1 MCRKISL
8 LKKYIIAEEFRCSVC
23 TDLLE
28 TARTIKRCEHNFC
41 KVCIDQ
47 VISNGGEIRCP
58 ECREP
63 FSRDDV
69 IEPYRIMRRFMSMLQ
84 LTCPNQK
91 CTEIMGYDQ
100 FLNHQEYCAH
110 AIVTCIQ
117 CDQKYEKRMQN
128 DHQENCIL
136 FVKWELANA
145 RYEAVNLKNDIATLE
160 ECVGVQG
167 YSLVVD
173 YKKSLPIGFANVNH
187 NVFICT
193 LKMATATTYD
203 ESLWDQNRLCTKFL
217 SNSNKRIYE
226 GIPIWGIH
234 QKLKYSDKVR
244 QYFGLKVELD
254 NSIRS
259 IEADWKIRVSD
270 NLGGKNSSYSL
281 PRNFF
286 EGRVSYIF
294 EKGLEGAGSELG
306 LTENIFQNV
315 TDVCCIF
322 TITKWKINR
331 I

>member
-1 MCRKISL
+1 
-8 LKKYIIAEEFRCSVC
+8 
-23 TDLLE
+23 
-28 TARTIKRCEHNFC
+28 
-41 KVCIDQ
+41 
-47 VISNGGEIRCP
+47 
-58 ECREP
+58 
-63 FSRDDV
+63 
-69 IEPYRIMRRFMSMLQ
+69 MLQ

-203 ESLWDQNRLCTKFL
+203 ESLWDQNRLCTKFQ
-217 SNSNKRIYE
+217 SDSKKRIYD
-226 GIPIWGIH
+226 GIPIWARH
-234 QKLKYSDKVR
+234 QKRKYIQTDGIAE
-244 QYFGLKVELD
+244 YFGLNLELD
-254 NSIRS
+254 SSIRS
-259 IEADWKIRVSD
+259 IEADWSIRISD
-270 NLGGKNSSYSL
+270 NLGGKTFLY
-281 PRNFF
+281 
-286 EGRVSYIF
+286 EGFSHIF
-294 EKGLEGAGSELG
+294 EKGMEGVGSVIL
-306 LTENIFQNV
+306 ENIFKNV
-315 TDVCCIF
+315 TEVCCIF

-331 I
+331 V